1 MPTVSVRAQNRFNN
15 ILMMVKRMPARQQE
29 ELEEQLMR
37 MLMIER
43 AEKLQKSVKGN
54 SITIKEIVEEVR
66 KARDGQ

>member
-1 MPTVSVRAQNRFNN
+1 MPTVSVRAQNRLNN

>member
-1 MPTVSVRAQNRFNN
+1 MPTVSVRTQNRLNN

-66 KARDGQ
+66 KARNGK

>member
-43 AEKLQKSVKGN
+43 AENLQKSVKGN